1 MTMRQRPLQMKSILL
16 LAACAA
22 ALTGCAGIETT
33 VRARSAPDFG
43 AGERTYAF
51 ADNPAAAAGGDDA
64 AYTPAVARRLA
75 QLGYVAAP
83 AATARYRVALS
94 HDTRPA
100 SVSVAYTRCAGGP
113 PCGTAEPP
121 RAPGFPWP
129 GLKTYVHSLTLRFFD
144 RADGRE
150 AYEVSVAKRDRE
162 RNGQGVVDDLVAAA
176 LARAPFES
184 GRHTAQGDGASGND
198 PTAWKVRLRENG
210 PDAPPSVTRIVPLP

>member
-1 MTMRQRPLQMKSILL
+1 MMQRPLKMKSILL

-22 ALTGCAGIETT
+22 ALSGCIGIETA
-33 VRARSAPDFG
+33 VRARTAPDFG

-51 ADNPAAAAGGDDA
+51 AGNQPDASEGDDG
-64 AYTPAVARRLA
+64 AYAPAVARRLTE
-75 QLGYVAAP
+75 LGYVAAP

-94 HDTRPA
+94 HDTRPG
-100 SVSVAYTRCAGGP
+100 SVSVAYTQCAGGP
-113 PCGTAEPP
+113 PCGTAQPL

-150 AYEVSVAKRDRE
+150 IYEVSVVKRDRV
-162 RNGQGVVDDLVAAA
+162 RSAQGVVDDLVAAA

-184 GRHTAQGDGASGND
+184 GTHPAQGDGASRND
-198 PTAWKVRLRENG
+198 STAWKVRLRENG
-210 PDAPPSVTRIVPLP
+210 PDAPPSVIGIVALPK